1 MRILYQIHGII
12 FLIFPNAD
20 YKHALQH
27 YKKKKLTMEMAKKK
41 GKNSLKVS

>member
-27 YKKKKLTMEMAKKK
+27 YKKKNSRWAKKK